1 MRQVT
6 MRSMALL
13 LAIANPF
20 SARAAVITVVIT
32 GTTGEI
38 QIGEGPAFG
47 HKSYQVVPAG
57 DAFTL
62 TYKFNDEKG
71 QQKISA
77 TGGGLITQ
85 SEIENNA
92 VSSPGAQAVLQIG
105 DSTWE
110 FGASTES
117 RVALKTSA
125 GDKGEQITY
134 RTRSGGNRV
143 SAKIIPAKGGYWPK
157 DGDWR
162 ATFTSTSL
170 DGSTASFS
178 ADNDRV
184 SAKGSLVP
192 ETIAVSGV
200 DMDGQ
205 WLRSVTA
212 TGSVAHGE
220 RTWQLAHPSPQGGYI
235 VEQVSRTIVGS
246 RPDGGAVTPSFV
258 RYWQAWKIPA
268 GSDAPHG
275 GSPEEASD
283 SFLMPEPAG
292 NTGEET
298 IVATARFYEGLT
310 LPPAFAAGNSRHAGG
325 RFSSTIDPAL
335 DTGCATLPVEN
346 TITLHF

>member
-1 MRQVT
+1 MGRATV
-6 MRSMALL
+6 RSITLL
-13 LAIANPF
+13 LAIAFPW
-20 SARAAVITVVIT
+20 ATRAATITVVIS

-47 HKSYQVVPAG
+47 HKSYQVVSPG

-71 QQKISA
+71 KQTISA

-85 SEIENNA
+85 SQIENNSE
-92 VSSPGAQAVLQIG
+92 SSPGTQAVLQIG

-110 FGASTES
+110 FGTSTES
-117 RVALKTSA
+117 KIDLKTSA
-125 GDKGEQITY
+125 GDKGEQISY
-134 RTRSGGNRV
+134 RTRSGGNRI

-192 ETIAVSGV
+192 ATIAVSGV

-205 WLRSVTA
+205 WLRSVAA

-220 RTWQLAHPSPQGGYI
+220 RTWQLAHASPRGGYI

-246 RPDGGAVTPSFV
+246 KPDGGAVTPSFV

-268 GSDAPHG
+268 GSDAPQG
-275 GSPEEASD
+275 GSPVEASD

-292 NTGEET
+292 STGEDT
-298 IVATARFYEGLT
+298 VVATARFYEGLT
-310 LPPAFAAGNSRHAGG
+310 LPPAFAAGNSPHAGG
-325 RFSSTIDPAL
+325 RLSSTIDPTL

-346 TITLHF
+346 SITLHF